1 MKPRLR
7 YNTVVFDCDSTLSAI
22 EGIEELATA
31 HRAEV
36 IELTEQAMRGAVPL
50 EAVYGK
56 RLDLIR
62 PTRAQ
67 VDALGGRYISTL
79 VPDAR
84 ETVAAL
90 RAEGIDV
97 RVISGGLLPAVRAVA
112 RELGIA
118 DNNVAGVD
126 IYFDENGSY
135 RDFDRT
141 SPLARAGGKAEVLR
155 AWSKPMPAP
164 VMLVGDG
171 ATDLEARPAVDLF
184 VAFAGVAARTA
195 VIELAEA
202 VIYSS
207 SLAPVLPLALGG
219 KPPLDS
225 EAVELFRKGV
235 TLLAQT
241 RAPQF

>member
-1 MKPRLR
+1 MKPGLR
-7 YNTVVFDCDSTLSAI
+7 YNTVVFDCDSTLCAI
-22 EGIEELATA
+22 EGIEELATSHHA
-31 HRAEV
+31 QIE
-36 IELTEQAMRGAVPL
+36 ELTDQAMRGVVPL

-56 RLDLIR
+56 RLALIR

-67 VDALGGRYISTL
+67 VDALAARYISTL

-90 RAEGIDV
+90 RAEGIVV
-97 RVISGGLLPAVRAVA
+97 RVISGGLSPAVAAVA
-112 RELGIA
+112 RELGIEQDA
-118 DNNVAGVD
+118 IASVD
-126 IYFDENGSY
+126 IFFDDKGEYSG
-135 RDFDRT
+135 FEHT

-155 AWSKPMPAP
+155 EWARQLPAP

-184 VAFAGVAARTA
+184 VAFAGVAARPA
-195 VIELAEA
+195 VIQQAEA

-219 KPPLDS
+219 KPPVNGA
-225 EAVELFRKGV
+225 AVELFRKGV

-241 RAPQF
+241 REPRF